1 MTFEEAE
8 TFFSGFPILSSKI
21 SILNSVGLHYLRLGQ
36 SATTLSGGEAQR
48 VKLSKELI
56 KKNTGKTFYILDE
69 PTIGLHYQDVDNL
82 MNVIYKLRD
91 SGSTILIVEHNL
103 DVINCSDYIID
114 LGPEGGDRGGYLQF
128 MGQREDFI
136 SSGSGETL
144 NYLKKHIS

>member
-1 MTFEEAE
+1 
-8 TFFSGFPILSSKI
+8 
-21 SILNSVGLHYLRLGQ
+21 
-36 SATTLSGGEAQR
+36 
-48 VKLSKELI
+48 
-56 KKNTGKTFYILDE
+56 
-69 PTIGLHYQDVDNL
+69 

-114 LGPEGGDRGGYLQF
+114 LGPEGGERGGYLQF

-144 NYLKKHIS
+144 DYLKKHFLKKNYKGFVINEAMMLKIIKIPINVIIT

>member
-56 KKNTGKTFYILDE
+56 KKKYRKTFYILDE
-69 PTIGLHYQDVDNL
+69 LT
-82 MNVIYKLRD
+82 M
-91 SGSTILIVEHNL
+91 
-103 DVINCSDYIID
+103 
-114 LGPEGGDRGGYLQF
+114 F
-128 MGQREDFI
+128 
-136 SSGSGETL
+136 TL
-144 NYLKKHIS
+144 PRC